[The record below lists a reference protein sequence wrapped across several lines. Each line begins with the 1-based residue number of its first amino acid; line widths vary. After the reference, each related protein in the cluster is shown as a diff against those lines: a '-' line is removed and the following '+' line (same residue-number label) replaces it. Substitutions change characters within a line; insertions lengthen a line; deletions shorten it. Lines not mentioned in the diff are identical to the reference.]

1 MVLSFAQ
8 FISHVGFYLTSRR
21 IIGVFEVWR
30 HIYRAL

>member
-8 FISHVGFYLTSRR
+8 FISHVGFYLTLHHV
-21 IIGVFEVWR
+21 IGVFEVWR